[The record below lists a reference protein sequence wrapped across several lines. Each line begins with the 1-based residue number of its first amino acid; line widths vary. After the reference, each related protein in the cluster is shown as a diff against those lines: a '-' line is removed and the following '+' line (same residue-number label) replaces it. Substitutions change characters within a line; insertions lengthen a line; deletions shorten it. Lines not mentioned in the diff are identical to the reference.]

1 MAGGTLYNADA
12 ADTWFTGVA
21 IDSRT
26 VRPGELFVAVRGE
39 KHDGHDYI
47 RQAIERGA
55 VGVLSDVS
63 YPSLDEI
70 SRQAAVVTVKDTH
83 EAMMILAEKYRETCP
98 ARFIGITGSNG
109 KTTTK
114 ELAYQLIHAVEP
126 HVYRSPGNFNNLF
139 GMPLALF
146 AMPPEARVAVMEMGI
161 SLPGEMTRLTR
172 IVKPDIIAVT
182 NVGPSHLQFL
192 TSVEGVARAKLEMVT
207 ASRPDVPVIVNADSP
222 VLMNEA
228 RKIRDDLIT
237 FGVEHDATFRPER
250 VESDARGGKV
260 VSING
265 CRFRLALF
273 GRHQIYNLLAAFAI
287 FKTLGYDCRALDTET
302 ILLESAPMR
311 GEELVSRDITIIAD
325 CYNANPDSV
334 RSALESFEQRSFDGR
349 RVLILGDMLELGEN
363 EAQYHR
369 DIGRQVAAMH
379 SDLLILIGPR
389 SEYIEQQAVH
399 DGVAKARILHFD
411 NAEKCA
417 SVITDLLRPG
427 DLVLIKGSR
436 GIGLERVIDA
446 WKAGGTD

>member
-1 MAGGTLYNADA
+1 MAGGALYTPDA

-47 RQAIERGA
+47 TQAIERGA
-55 VGVLSDVS
+55 VGVISDVS
-63 YPSLDEI
+63 YPRLDEI
-70 SRQAAVVTVKDTH
+70 SRDAAVVTVKDTH
-83 EAMMILAEKYRETCP
+83 EAMMLLAEKYRETCP

-114 ELAYQLIHAVEP
+114 ELTYQLIHAVEP

-146 AMPPEARVAVMEMGI
+146 AMPPETRVAVMEMGI

-172 IVKPDIIAVT
+172 IVKPDIIAIT

-192 TSVEGVARAKLEMVT
+192 TTVEGVARAKLEMVA
-207 ASRPDVPVIVNADSP
+207 ASRSDVPVIVNADSP

-228 RKIRDDLIT
+228 KKIRDDLIT
-237 FGVEHDATFRPER
+237 FGVENDATFRPER

-287 FKTLGYDCRALDTET
+287 FKSMGYDCSSLDTEA
-302 ILLESAPMR
+302 IHLESAPMR
-311 GEELVSRDITIIAD
+311 GEEFVSRDVTIIAD

-369 DIGRQVAAMH
+369 DIGRQVATIHA
-379 SDLLILIGPR
+379 DLIVLVGPR

-399 DGVAKARILHFD
+399 DGVEKKKILHFE
-411 NAEKCA
+411 NADECA
-417 SVITDLLRPG
+417 NVITDLLKPG

-436 GIGLERVIDA
+436 GIGLEKVIDI
-446 WKAGGTD
+446 WKAGGTN